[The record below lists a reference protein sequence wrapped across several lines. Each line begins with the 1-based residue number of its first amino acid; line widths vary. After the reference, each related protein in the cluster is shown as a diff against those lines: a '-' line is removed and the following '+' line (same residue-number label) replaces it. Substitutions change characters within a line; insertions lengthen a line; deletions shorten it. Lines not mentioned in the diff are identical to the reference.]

1 MSSKSAK
8 VGFKNGS
15 WWNSFELSRRYKV
28 SPDAVAARVRAY
40 LKKHP
45 KYITMTKRMFGNKM
59 CFHVTV
65 TDKIF
70 GYKDGAVQ
78 GDLFANRSDVEEIL
92 EGAKRIAANVPTVGG
107 ILRKDKPKGDKKVYQ
122 PTYDDFFEWCGRT
135 GDYPKKVFD
144 DYVKTSNLGTA
155 SQSLIAGRVLCDTLR
170 RIRAEYFDMVKD
182 FLLTAVGKEKPSR
195 ADLYR
200 ERALRM
206 GFNAMLDPEKGGA
219 K

>member
-1 MSSKSAK
+1 MNHVARKEVVKGDYANAAALAK
-8 VGFKNGS
+8 RYGVDQSTIHKRVKN
-15 WWNSFELSRRYKV
+15 F
-28 SPDAVAARVRAY
+28 
-40 LKKHP
+40 LKKS
-45 KYITMTKRMFGNKM
+45 KKASSEIFRRDGWMTMFDVRK
-59 CFHVTV
+59 

-70 GYKDGAVQ
+70 GYKDVVTQ
-78 GDLFANRSDVEEIL
+78 DDLFADRAEVDAA
-92 EGAKRIAANVPTVGG
+92 AKRIAANVPTVGD
-107 ILRKDKPKGDKKVYQ
+107 ILREEETKGDKKVYQ

-144 DYVKTSNLGTA
+144 DYVKTCNLGTA

-200 ERALRM
+200 QRALRM
-206 GFNAMLDPEKGGA
+206 RFNAMLDPEKGGA